1 MLLTTLCASAVLAFL
16 YHFILHPL
24 LFSPLR
30 RIPSAHPLARF
41 TSLWILYIRFTEWEI
56 RTVHAAHVN
65 YGPIILLGPNEI
77 SVNCVDGGIRN
88 VYAGNFEKDSYYEF
102 FSNFGAFNMFSM
114 IAHGPHSVRKRIVSH
129 VYSKSFIQTSPTMA
143 AIEKILLYERL
154 LPLLRSRAGN
164 ALDAYLLF
172 NTAALD
178 AITGYV
184 FGVRSATA
192 RLSNPEAHQ
201 EWMDKYFMRMPYRY
215 YEQDIPHFT
224 SPLKKIGLN
233 FVPKSVY
240 EANDAIEKWCFG
252 LCESASE
259 VIEEIR
265 GGKDAKVED
274 VPVVY
279 DKLRGALEK
288 EQEDKDMN
296 ERWSSNNGRS
306 SEASISLQLQVA
318 SEVWDHTGMP
328 NEAIPRTLNLT
339 LCSCRF

>member
-1 MLLTTLCASAVLAFL
+1 MLFTIVIASAVLALL
-16 YHFILHPL
+16 YQYILHPL

-30 RIPSAHPLARF
+30 RLPSAHPLARF
-41 TSLWILYIRFTEWEI
+41 TSLWILYIRFIEWEN
-56 RTVHAAHVN
+56 RAVHAAHVKH
-65 YGPIILLGPNEI
+65 GPIILLGPNEI

-102 FSNFGAFNMFSM
+102 FSNFGALNMFSM
-114 IAHGPHSVRKRIVSH
+114 VAHGPHSVRKRILSH
-129 VYSKSFIQTSPTMA
+129 VYSKSFIQASPTMA
-143 AIEKILLYERL
+143 AIERILMYERL
-154 LPLLRSRAGN
+154 LPLLRARAGK
-164 ALDAYLLF
+164 ALDVYLLF

-215 YEQDIPHFT
+215 YDQDIPHFT
-224 SPLKKIGLN
+224 SPLKKVGLN

-240 EANDAIEKWCFG
+240 EANDAIEKWCYG

-265 GGKDAKVED
+265 SGKDVKVED

-279 DKLRGALEK
+279 DKLRGALDK
-288 EQEDKDMN
+288 EREAKDQN
-296 ERWSSNNGRS
+296 EELSLSNDRS
-306 SEASISLQLQVA
+306 SEASIPLQLEVA
-318 SEVWDHTGMP
+318 SEVWDHIGKP
-328 NEAIPRTLNLT
+328 DEAIPQNSKSDTA
-339 LCSCRF
+339 